1 MGAVGFGAG
10 RHQHNCIRQGEPR
23 FGQAHRVG
31 DIHRRLDDG
40 DDLRVG
46 KAHILAGAHHK
57 PTAGRGQIPGF
68 QQPGQIVE
76 RRIRIGA
83 AHGFLV
89 SRHDIIVVIAVP
101 VVPHGSAAG
110 DLLDHIQRDVFS
122 LRFGSRRRHCK
133 IKAAQCL
140 AQIAARALG
149 KIGTGIVLH
158 PDGRTLAL

>member
-1 MGAVGFGAG
+1 ME
-10 RHQHNCIRQGEPR
+10 RCIR
-23 FGQAHRVG
+23 V
-31 DIHRRLDDG
+31 
-40 DDLRVG
+40 
-46 KAHILAGAHHK
+46 
-57 PTAGRGQIPGF
+57 
-68 QQPGQIVE
+68 
-76 RRIRIGA
+76 GA

-122 LRFGSRRRHCK
+122 LRFGSRRRHCN
-133 IKAAQCL
+133 IKATQCL

-149 KIGTGIVLH
+149 KIGTGIILH